1 MPQRDFTNIL
11 QLRPKHIEDILLGLH
26 AGQWFGWAGSND
38 KDYENLV
45 IHHSDKEKPT
55 KEWLEGELKR
65 QQDTY
70 DNDYA
75 RKRLEEYPS
84 MYELT
89 VALWEGVVEER
100 MQAVTQLE
108 IKRQAVK
115 AKYPK

>member
-1 MPQRDFTNIL
+1 MKPE
-11 QLRPKHIEDILLGLH
+11 HIEDVLAHLQS
-26 AGQWFGWAGSND
+26 GQWFGWSDSKN
-38 KDYENLV
+38 KVYENLV
-45 IHHSDKEKPT
+45 IHYADKEKPT
-55 KEWLEGELKR
+55 KEWLEAELKS
-65 QQDTY
+65 QQDAY

-84 MYELT
+84 INELT

-100 MQAVTQLE
+100 MAAVTQVE

>member
-1 MPQRDFTNIL
+1 MQRPEHIENIL
-11 QLRPKHIEDILLGLH
+11 MRLH
-26 AGQWFGWAGSND
+26 LGQWFGWSDSNN
-38 KDYENLV
+38 KVYSNLV
-45 IHHSDKEKPT
+45 IHSADDKPT
-55 KEWLEGELKR
+55 QEWLETELKS
-65 QQDTY
+65 QQAAY
-70 DNDYA
+70 DNDYS

-84 MYELT
+84 INSLV